1 MFFFFFVFC
10 FCFYVY
16 VSGFHFCFLFCF
28 EFQCVFNLFLA
39 YLFLFYFCGFCSI
52 KLFFISYLPHNL
64 IVQCFT
70 HARLGLRECQVV
82 SVVCEVYCVLC
93 SWELNYY
100 LVSSCFS
107 LVYLRPIFHPVTVVS
122 EVISPFLYSIPPDC
136 RSCNTYKD
144 PVHPNCFLTA
154 YICNFLIHF

>member
-1 MFFFFFVFC
+1 MCVQFISSTGKLFI
-10 FCFYVY
+10 CFY
-16 VSGFHFCFLFCF
+16 
-28 EFQCVFNLFLA
+28 
-39 YLFLFYFCGFCSI
+39 FYFCGFCSI

-93 SWELNYY
+93 SRELNYY
-100 LVSSCFS
+100 LDSSCFS
-107 LVYLRPIFHPVTVVS
+107 LVYLRPIFRPVTVVS

-136 RSCNTYKD
+136 RSCNSGVRSLNF
-144 PVHPNCFLTA
+144 PLL
-154 YICNFLIHF
+154 YIPFPPRFSILQHKQCNDSP

>member
-1 MFFFFFVFC
+1 M
-10 FCFYVY
+10 
-16 VSGFHFCFLFCF
+16 
-28 EFQCVFNLFLA
+28 
-39 YLFLFYFCGFCSI
+39 FLFYFCGFCSI

-93 SWELNYY
+93 SRELNYY

-107 LVYLRPIFHPVTVVS
+107 LVYLRPIFRPVTVVS
-122 EVISPFLYSIPPDC
+122 EVISPFYIPSRFSVLQQWCQELNFPFYIFLPPPVFP
-136 RSCNTYKD
+136 SCNSG
-144 PVHPNCFLTA
+144 VRSGISREGH
-154 YICNFLIHF
+154 